1 MHLPSPAPLHLLPW
15 PQAHVNM
22 LIVAPGSLLAL
33 VDGSL
38 RIPHATALAVIQLRE
53 DFRTVRVG
61 EGGITLSAL
70 FSGE

>member
-1 MHLPSPAPLHLLPW
+1 
-15 PQAHVNM
+15 M

-38 RIPHATALAVIQLRE
+38 RIPHASALAVIQLRE
-53 DFRTVRVG
+53 DFRSARVG
-61 EGGITLSAL
+61 EGGATLSAV

>member
-1 MHLPSPAPLHLLPW
+1 
-15 PQAHVNM
+15 M

-38 RIPHATALAVIQLRE
+38 RIPHAAALAVIQLRE
-53 DFRTVRVG
+53 DFRSARVG
-61 EGGITLSAL
+61 EGGATLSAL